1 LAASRSSGFSLIE
14 VLVALAIVAIALA
27 AAGRT
32 AAVMTSSTGEIRL
45 SRLAGFVAENR
56 MSEFSAR
63 RAWPAIGVSEGSEEQ
78 AGMRFQ
84 WRAEVFATP
93 HPLLR
98 RVEIH
103 VLDPEDPARELW
115 RLVGVLSRES

>member
-1 LAASRSSGFSLIE
+1 MAASRSSGFSLIE

-27 AAGRT
+27 AAGRS
-32 AAVMTSSTGEIRL
+32 AAVATDSTGEIRL
-45 SRLAGFVAENR
+45 IRLAGFVAENR
-56 MSEFSAR
+56 MSEFAAR
-63 RAWPAIGVSEGSEEQ
+63 RAWPGVGVSEGSEEQ
-78 AGMRFQ
+78 AGIGFH

-103 VLDPEDPARELW
+103 VLDPADPKRELW
-115 RLVGVLSRES
+115 RLVGVLAREG